1 MLPCSQS
8 GLASARVTS
17 PVVPRAAVGDDAA
30 KAIRAAQATT
40 SVEDGRSSRIR
51 LIGPSNVT
59 SPSLTGFGVLAPRR
73 GFFRAPPAGLEPA
86 TRCLEG
92 SCSVRLSYGGRARRL
107 ALTPRGRAPKRRR
120 MDRGGRIRTG
130 ETSASQTQRSD
141 QAELRPVPRKCT
153 QGMAVGTDQ
162 FALGDLSQEPG
173 SVVSANQ
180 VSEAIE
186 LLGSGQVVPLHR
198 CRCQD
203 DTAIRAGLAR
213 LQRHVP
219 GSEVFGV
226 QILLS
231 LATLPISPPVGRRHI
246 PSGRVCTRLGARVSD
261 FGERTPQASRPRTCR
276 TASCL

>member
-107 ALTPRGRAPKRRR
+107 ALTPRGRAPK
-120 MDRGGRIRTG
+120 G
-130 ETSASQTQRSD
+130 EGWIGA
-141 QAELRPVPRKCT
+141 AGFEPAKPLRPKRS
-153 QGMAVGTDQ
+153 
-162 FALGDLSQEPG
+162 ALTRLSYAPCLE
-173 SVVSANQ
+173 SVRRAWQLAQTSSHLAISAR
-180 VSEAIE
+180 S
-186 LLGSGQVVPLHR
+186 R
-198 CRCQD
+198 
-203 DTAIRAGLAR
+203 AR
-213 LQRHVP
+213 LCRRTRFPRQSSFSAP
-219 GSEVFGV
+219 GRWSHC
-226 QILLS
+226 I
-231 LATLPISPPVGRRHI
+231 AA
-246 PSGRVCTRLGARVSD
+246 GART
-261 FGERTPQASRPRTCR
+261 TPQSEQGLPAFSDTYQARKSLVFRFFCRWRRSRFRR
-276 TASCL
+276 Q